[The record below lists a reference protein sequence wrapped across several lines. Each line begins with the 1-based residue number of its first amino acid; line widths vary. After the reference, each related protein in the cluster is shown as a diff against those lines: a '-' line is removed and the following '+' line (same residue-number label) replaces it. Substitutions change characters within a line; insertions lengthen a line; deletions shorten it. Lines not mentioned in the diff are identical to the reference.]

1 MIKHR
6 STRRLFSVVFLC
18 GILLMILVVD
28 AALAAS
34 GGEHGSHWQK
44 TDTYRIINF
53 LVLAAIVFF
62 LIRKPAAQFL
72 GDRIRG
78 IQEQIKELEQKK
90 IEAENKLAE
99 YSHRLAELSS
109 ESDRI
114 MEDYRRQGEAI
125 RDNILKEASSAAAKL
140 ENQAKK
146 NIEYEFKKV
155 RMELEAEIVEKA
167 ISRAE
172 DMLAKNITDKDEE
185 RLVGEYLDKVVIK

>member
-1 MIKHR
+1 MITHNTGHR
-6 STRRLFSVVFLC
+6 LLSAVFLL
-18 GILLMILVVD
+18 GILVLTLGVD

-34 GGEHGSHWQK
+34 GGEQVSHWQK
-44 TDTYRIINF
+44 TDTYRIMNF

-72 GDRIRG
+72 GDRIKG

-99 YSHRLAELSS
+99 YSQRLAELSS

-114 MEDYRRQGEAI
+114 IEDYRRQGEGI

-140 ENQAKK
+140 ESQAKK

-155 RMELEAEIVEKA
+155 RLELEAEIMEKA

-172 DMLAKNITDKDEE
+172 DILAKNITDKDEE

>member
-1 MIKHR
+1 MTKHNPR
-6 STRRLFSVVFLC
+6 HRLFFAVFLL
-18 GILLMILVVD
+18 GTLLLLLVVD

-44 TDTYRIINF
+44 TDTYRILNF

-62 LIRKPAAQFL
+62 LVRKPAAQFL
-72 GDRIRG
+72 GDRIKS
-78 IQEQIKELEQKK
+78 IQEQIRELEQKK

-99 YSHRLAELSS
+99 YSQRLADLSS

-114 MEDYRRQGEAI
+114 IEDYRRQGEAI

-140 ENQAKK
+140 ETQAKK

-155 RMELEAEIVEKA
+155 RMELEAEIMEKA

-172 DMLAKNITDKDEE
+172 DILAKNITDKDEE